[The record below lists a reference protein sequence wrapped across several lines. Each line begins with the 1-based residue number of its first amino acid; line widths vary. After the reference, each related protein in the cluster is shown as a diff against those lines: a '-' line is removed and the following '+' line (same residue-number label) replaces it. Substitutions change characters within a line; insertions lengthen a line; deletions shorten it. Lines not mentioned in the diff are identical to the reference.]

1 MSTILIA
8 TKVTGTMDADD
19 KRAMVAR
26 ITLANVGRVTKLPLG
41 TAAEIKTSYETILTE
56 GANSAHL
63 ANIATAQDAS
73 LLDAYGFGEDNR
85 KLVRAKVLDLIQAG
99 QDPASVLA
107 KIAALS

>member
-8 TKVTGTMDADD
+8 TKVTGNMDADD

-56 GANSAHL
+56 GDNSEHL
-63 ANIATAQDAS
+63 TNIATAQNS
-73 LLDAYGFGEDNR
+73 SMLDAYGFVEDSR
-85 KLVRAKVLDLIQAG
+85 KLVRAKVLDLIQSG
-99 QDPASVLA
+99 QDVATVLA
-107 KIAALS
+107 KISALS

>member
-1 MSTILIA
+1 MTILIA
-8 TKVTGTMDADD
+8 TKVTGIMDAED

-41 TAAEIKTSYETILTE
+41 TAAEIKDSYATILTE
-56 GANSAHL
+56 GDNSEHL
-63 ANIATAQDAS
+63 TNIASAQDAS

-99 QDPASVLA
+99 QDAATVLA

>member
-1 MSTILIA
+1 MTITIA
-8 TKVTGTMDADD
+8 AKVTGNMDADD

-56 GANSAHL
+56 GDNSEHL
-63 ANIATAQDAS
+63 TNIASAQDSS

-85 KLVRAKVLDLIQAG
+85 KLVRAKVLDLIQSG
-99 QDPASVLA
+99 QDVATVLA
-107 KIAALS
+107 KISALS

>member
-1 MSTILIA
+1 
-8 TKVTGTMDADD
+8 MDSDD

-41 TAAEIKTSYETILTE
+41 TAAEIKASYEILLTE
-56 GANSAHL
+56 SANSAHI

-73 LLDAYGFGEDNR
+73 MLDAYGIGEDNR
-85 KLVRAKVLDLIQAG
+85 KLVRAKLLDLIQAG
-99 QDPASVLA
+99 QNPADVLA